1 MISVEEAKRI
11 MMEHA
16 QALVPGDMA
25 LSSANG
31 FVVEDVIAP
40 YDHPLFDMSAV
51 DGYAFRWS
59 SGVSTWD
66 VVGEVAAG
74 EHLLRELAPGEC
86 ARVFTG
92 AMVPMGADTIVMQ
105 EFVERAGDRIT
116 HSDNRLNRGG
126 NIRKK
131 GEQLQRG
138 QVVLAAGERLDAAAK
153 GLLASVGV
161 FRVKSIRSPGVS
173 VIITGSE
180 FSSGPVPEPGQI
192 FGSNDVMLEALIAQ
206 AGATTELVHVPDEMV
221 VLEEAI
227 TRAVAHADVVI
238 STGGASVGDH
248 DLVHAAIER
257 CGGRAV
263 FHGVAQK
270 PGKPMLFA
278 MFGDKPFFGLPGNP
292 RAVAVLFW
300 EYVVPFIRTMKGAK
314 DPWLIGDV
322 LPVTHTVNVKGDRAE
337 FRAAQVKGGKV
348 TLLPDEGSHMLRS
361 LVEGNALAYL
371 PAHQRTINVGDELEI
386 HYLPR

>member
-206 AGATTELVHVPDEMV
+206 AGATSELVHVPDEMV

-361 LVEGNALAYL
+361 LVDGNALAYL
-371 PAHQRTINVGDELEI
+371 PAHQRSINVGDELEI

>member
-206 AGATTELVHVPDEMV
+206 AGATSELVHVPLCRNRSD
-221 VLEEAI
+221 
-227 TRAVAHADVVI
+227 
-238 STGGASVGDH
+238 GCSVSQQ
-248 DLVHAAIER
+248 LLS
-257 CGGRAV
+257 
-263 FHGVAQK
+263 
-270 PGKPMLFA
+270 LF
-278 MFGDKPFFGLPGNP
+278 
-292 RAVAVLFW
+292 
-300 EYVVPFIRTMKGAK
+300 
-314 DPWLIGDV
+314 
-322 LPVTHTVNVKGDRAE
+322 
-337 FRAAQVKGGKV
+337 
-348 TLLPDEGSHMLRS
+348 
-361 LVEGNALAYL
+361 
-371 PAHQRTINVGDELEI
+371 
-386 HYLPR
+386 

>member
-86 ARVFTG
+86 ARIFTG

-105 EFVERAGDRIT
+105 EFVQRTGDRIT
-116 HSDNRLNRGG
+116 HSDNRLNQGG

-138 QVVLAAGERLDAAAK
+138 RVVLTAGERLDAAAK

-180 FSSGPVPEPGQI
+180 FSTGPVPEPGQI

-227 TRAVAHADVVI
+227 TRAVANSDVVI

-257 CGGRAV
+257 CGGRTV

-300 EYVVPFIRTMKGAK
+300 EYVLPFLRTMKGAK

-337 FRAAQVKGGKV
+337 FRAAQVQGGKV

-361 LVEGNALAYL
+361 LVDGNALAYL
-371 PAHQRTINVGDELEI
+371 PAHQRSINVGDELEI

>member
-40 YDHPLFDMSAV
+40 YDHPHFDMSAV

-74 EHLLRELAPGEC
+74 EHLLRELALGEC
-86 ARVFTG
+86 ARIFTG

-105 EFVERAGDRIT
+105 EFVERAGHRIT

-131 GEQLQRG
+131 GEHLQRG

-180 FSSGPVPEPGQI
+180 FSCGPVPEPGQI

-206 AGATTELVHVPDEMV
+206 AGATSELVHVPDEMV

-300 EYVVPFIRTMKGAK
+300 EYVLPFLRTMKGAK

-371 PAHQRTINVGDELEI
+371 PAHQRSIKVGDELEI